1 MLSRRPGF
9 GRALAAPLDR
19 WHQMTPTQRS
29 YFYAKLIFFVGTFGF
44 FFIVELY
51 RALYNPY

>member
-1 MLSRRPGF
+1 
-9 GRALAAPLDR
+9 
-19 WHQMTPTQRS
+19 MTPTQRS